1 MDLRATAEEMTL
13 SPSLELVGRGEIVVD
28 ARTWVGST
36 DGRGFGNVAIALLT
50 SAIIGCGLVKPRPV
64 PLARNCAE
72 WSRLVAD
79 ERLQTA
85 EAFVAPELLANAR
98 QRQHLLPETADGE
111 VFAAVGS
118 SFDKVCELE
127 RRPALMLTEIVAS
140 LYR

>member
-1 MDLRATAEEMTL
+1 M
-13 SPSLELVGRGEIVVD
+13 VD
-28 ARTWVGST
+28 ALTWVGST
-36 DGRGFGNVAIALLT
+36 DGRDFGNRGLPGGVGELTMVGRSVVAIALLT
-50 SAIIGCGLVKPRPV
+50 TAIIGCGLVNPRPV

-72 WSRLVAD
+72 WSRLDTD

-98 QRQHLLPETADGE
+98 QRQHLPPETADAE